1 MRRHPLRASQTLRS
15 VSPPDAISLI
25 QSYDSD
31 LNPSRPVKSSP
42 LGSSTDTGLPL
53 ELLDR
58 LKAFPLFQTAPE
70 TFLLSIGRS
79 LRPKIYQT
87 AHEIIREGEDAK
99 AMYWLVRGSVRVTS
113 RDGESTYAELRP
125 GSFFGEIGI
134 LMDMPRTASIVASI
148 RSLVVRLNKED
159 LQKELPSYPNVERAI
174 RDEALERL
182 AILERKK
189 KERGTGS
196 HGPQDGSI
204 RPPAAPRKRSRD
216 WMAGDVEMGEA
227 GSLEDGEITSNK
239 KRKSPS
245 PGIAEVAAS
254 SALGT
259 SALTVRQLLKE
270 LPLFSGLPAEI
281 LHFLGVNAQPV
292 SFPPFTEI
300 VKQGSSGREVYFIIR
315 GDVEVLTDIPGTVK
329 TPAPADTSAQANG
342 NGHQPEQRMC
352 ARLTAGQYFGE
363 VTSLSLA
370 PRRVATVRTVNA
382 VECLLIT
389 GEVLDDLWRRCS
401 SDIKQQVESEA
412 KRRLK
417 AARKDEDT
425 VMTDIGVP
433 VGGTAGKGVST
444 GDDQSTETDTLGGA
458 KDDWRKDL
466 PTVQFDE
473 PLSLDGPT
481 EHAHGIV
488 PQMEP
493 IDPDPFFNENLD
505 NMRAKSR
512 RSSLAPPLPPADGQM
527 SALSENR
534 ATPEQHHRTP
544 SPPAVRI
551 LPSSPLKPL
560 PHKISP
566 ASSPAT
572 ASPSSPLR
580 LISPFST
587 RRPSLDRR
595 PSNCGKGRLP
605 DSVLVLIL
613 KQLDL
618 LELMRCR
625 RVSMHWHHLITTSPD
640 LLHQLDLARYNKYVT
655 DETLRD
661 IIVPFVGNRPKEI
674 DLCNCFHVTD
684 EGFKALTESCGDT
697 ARVWKMKSVWD
708 VTPGAVLAL
717 VDRAKGLEEIDLS
730 NCRKVGDNLLARV
743 VGWVVPEAKPGLQPP
758 LPPQFTNGKR
768 HNSKRQGSAALT
780 LPGQDNQPPPPP
792 GTIIGAPN
800 LKHLTLSYCKHVQ
813 DRSMAHIAV
822 HAADR
827 LESLDLTRCTSISD
841 AGFHSW
847 GVYEFRNL
855 KKLVLA
861 DCTYLSDQAIV
872 GVVGGC
878 RNLKELDLSFCCAL
892 SDTATEVLSLG
903 LPGLRKLDMAF
914 CGSAV
919 SDNSLRCIGLHLLE
933 LRYLSVRGCVR
944 VTGAGVESVVE
955 GCRYLE
961 TLDVSQCKNLRPWLD
976 RGGIQKVNGPLGRN
990 IKFDIVADGSWRAI
1004 TK

>member
-1 MRRHPLRASQTLRS
+1 MRRHPLRASQTLRTDN
-15 VSPPDAISLI
+15 PPDALSLI

-31 LNPSRPVKSSP
+31 LNPSRPVRGSP

-53 ELLDR
+53 ELLER
-58 LKAFPLFQTAPE
+58 LKVFPLFQSAPE
-70 TFLLSIGRS
+70 SFLLSIGRS
-79 LRPKIYQT
+79 LRPNIYQT
-87 AHEIIREGEDAK
+87 AQEIIREGEDAK

-134 LMDMPRTASIVASI
+134 LMDMPRTATIVASI

-159 LQKELPSYPNVERAI
+159 LQKELPSYPDVEKAI

-189 KERGTGS
+189 KERRSSS

-204 RPPAAPRKRSRD
+204 RPSAAPRKRSRD

-227 GSLEDGEITSNK
+227 GSLDDGEVTSNK

-259 SALTVRQLLKE
+259 STLTVRQILKE

-300 VKQGSSGREVYFIIR
+300 VKQGSSGREVYFIIK
-315 GDVEVLTDIPGTVK
+315 GDVEVLTDIPGTSKGPVQSETGVK
-329 TPAPADTSAQANG
+329 S
-342 NGHQPEQRMC
+342 NGHAQQPEQRMC

-370 PRRVATVRTVNA
+370 PTRVATVRSVNS

-401 SDIKQQVESEA
+401 SDIKQQVETEA

-425 VMTDIGVP
+425 IMTDIGGP
-433 VGGTAGKGVST
+433 VGGSTSKGVST
-444 GDDQSTETDTLGGA
+444 GDEKSADIDVSGDSSA
-458 KDDWRKDL
+458 DWRKDL
-466 PTVQFDE
+466 PTVKFDE
-473 PLSLDGPT
+473 PLSLEVPSD
-481 EHAHGIV
+481 HAHGVV

-512 RSSLAPPLPPADGQM
+512 RSSLAPPLPPADAQM
-527 SALSENR
+527 SAPLE
-534 ATPEQHHRTP
+534 HRTP
-544 SPPAVRI
+544 SPPVVRVM
-551 LPSSPLKPL
+551 PSSPLKPL
-560 PHKISP
+560 PYKMSP
-566 ASSPAT
+566 TSSPAT

-580 LISPFST
+580 LSPVST

-595 PSNCGKGRLP
+595 PSNYGKGKLP
-605 DSVLVLIL
+605 NSVLVLVM

-625 RVSMHWHHLITTSPD
+625 RVSMHWHHLISTSPD
-640 LLHQLDLARYNKYVT
+640 LVQHLDLARYNKYVT

-684 EGFKALTESCGDT
+684 EGFRALTESCGDT

-717 VDRAKGLEEIDLS
+717 VDRAKALEEIDLS

-743 VGWVVPEAKPGLQPP
+743 VGWVVPESKPGLQPP
-758 LPPQFTNGKR
+758 PPMPVTNGKR
-768 HNSKRQGSAALT
+768 QNTKRQAALP
-780 LPGQDNQPPPPP
+780 LPGPESHPPP
-792 GTIIGAPN
+792 GTVIGAPN
-800 LKHLTLSYCKHVQ
+800 LKRLTLSYCKHVQ

-847 GVYEFRNL
+847 GVYDFRNL
-855 KKLVLA
+855 RKLVLA

-878 RNLKELDLSFCCAL
+878 RGLKELDLSFCCAL

-944 VTGAGVESVVE
+944 VTGNGVESVVE

-961 TLDVSQCKNLRPWLD
+961 MFDVSQCKNLRPWLE
-976 RGGIQKVNGPLGRN
+976 RGGIQKVNGPPGRN
-990 IKFDIVADGSWRAI
+990 IKFDVVADGSWRANPP
-1004 TK
+1004 K